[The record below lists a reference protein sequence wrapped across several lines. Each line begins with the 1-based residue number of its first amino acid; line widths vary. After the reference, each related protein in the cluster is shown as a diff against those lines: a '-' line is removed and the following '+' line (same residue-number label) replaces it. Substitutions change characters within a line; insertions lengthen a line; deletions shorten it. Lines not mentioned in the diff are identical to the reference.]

1 MGNCAGEMQIRPL
14 MNDFTWHSLFFVLSV
29 YCDCVYFFLEN
40 RESVALW
47 PLFHDCVVFI
57 YIENRLIHPLALSR
71 WTVSVCLWSQLFCKH
86 IPSFS

>member
-29 YCDCVYFFLEN
+29 YCDCVFLFFLEN
-40 RESVALW
+40 GESVALW

-57 YIENRLIHPLALSR
+57 YIENRLISSEPVDS
-71 WTVSVCLWSQLFCKH
+71 FCVFVFTA
-86 IPSFS
+86 IL